1 MNLTREIKRM
11 DTGILVAKLTP
22 QEQAKMDELT
32 ARHERLDAALWNAKR
47 DAKKARQNVNLL
59 KKQLKAVLAELWPL
73 QKICKTSCRARR

>member
-1 MNLTREIKRM
+1 MNITREIKRM

-22 QEQAKMDELT
+22 EEQAKMDALT
-32 ARHERLDAALWNAKR
+32 ARRERLDAALWNARR

-73 QKICKTSCRARR
+73 QKIRFPEL